1 MAPRHSA
8 RPGTRSAAS
17 PVDDPA
23 GRAPLPGAVAGFPL
37 PLDRRYDPA
46 THMWVADAGEGRVRV
61 GMDALG
67 IETSG
72 TLVQLSLPSPRA
84 AVTAGR
90 PFGQMEAA
98 KFVGPLISPVT
109 GIVSGVNE
117 EAAADPGLAERDPYG
132 AGWLIEVEVSAAGTA
147 LRALLT
153 RPADIIQWFTARVE
167 HYKITG
173 VIAE

>member
-1 MAPRHSA
+1 
-8 RPGTRSAAS
+8 
-17 PVDDPA
+17 
-23 GRAPLPGAVAGFPL
+23 
-37 PLDRRYDPA
+37 
-46 THMWVADAGEGRVRV
+46 MWVADAGEGRVRV

-117 EAAADPGLAERDPYG
+117 KAAADPGLAERDPYG

-147 LRALLT
+147 LREAEGAL
-153 RPADIIQWFTARVE
+153 DSEARAAHPPGRHNPVV
-167 HYKITG
+167 HG
-173 VIAE
+173 AG